1 MIGVRSPTC
10 RTVVLWLAPKKGD
23 EATNPEVLLPGFK
36 PGIDEGNGRAS
47 GTTAAQVVE
56 CASSGVRFAWDLVPR
71 THAEFCDRTG
81 GTSKKVLIPIGYVAC
96 GSGLGCGVEAFEAP
110 FSRVTSSRCI
120 A

>member
-71 THAEFCDRTG
+71 THAGFRDRIS
-81 GTSKKVLIPIGYVAC
+81 SKAKTVLISIGCVVRGA
-96 GSGLGCGVEAFEAP
+96 GRGCGVEAFEAP
-110 FSRVTSSRCI
+110 FSCVTSSRCI